1 MALINCQECGK
12 EISDRAAACPHCGCP
27 LIDQPTSDDLPGPL
41 EGGQIGLAG
50 EEGGGTV
57 FYSKDYFYQAF
68 VGEIKAAYYIRI
80 FSKMNENG
88 SVFSW
93 NWAAF
98 FFNSIWLLY
107 RKLYAVC
114 LVYVV
119 VTSAVAIAATR
130 FVDSQPQSWLIVMNI
145 FFASVA
151 NGLYKNKADKKVKES
166 EALFAGDEK
175 KVVFLK
181 EKGGVSY
188 TAMLLGIA
196 LYIVIVLSSS
206 ILEKM

>member
-1 MALINCQECGK
+1 
-12 EISDRAAACPHCGCP
+12 
-27 LIDQPTSDDLPGPL
+27 
-41 EGGQIGLAG
+41 
-50 EEGGGTV
+50 
-57 FYSKDYFYQAF
+57 
-68 VGEIKAAYYIRI
+68 
-80 FSKMNENG
+80 
-88 SVFSW
+88 
-93 NWAAF
+93 
-98 FFNSIWLLY
+98 
-107 RKLYAVC
+107 
-114 LVYVV
+114 
-119 VTSAVAIAATR
+119 
-130 FVDSQPQSWLIVMNI
+130 MNI